1 MTTTTKKVEEKTV
14 VTYKALIAAANK
26 EGYAQVFNTY
36 GKDEGAKTSPKRVGC
51 DACSAQIKQLPIDQ
65 QRAPWVNK
73 FPALVFHRT
82 HVVTGQYDLIYA
94 CTCGWRK
101 RVNTPAVKK

>member
-1 MTTTTKKVEEKTV
+1 MTTETKKVEEKTV
-14 VTYKALIAAANK
+14 VTYKVLIAAANK
-26 EGYAQVFNTY
+26 EGYTQVFNTY
-36 GKDEGAKTSPKRVGC
+36 GKGSVAKTSPKRVKC
-51 DACSAQIKQLPIDQ
+51 SACSAQIKQLPIDQ

-82 HVVTGQYDLIYA
+82 HAVSGQYDLIYA

-101 RVNTPAVKK
+101 RANASTVSK